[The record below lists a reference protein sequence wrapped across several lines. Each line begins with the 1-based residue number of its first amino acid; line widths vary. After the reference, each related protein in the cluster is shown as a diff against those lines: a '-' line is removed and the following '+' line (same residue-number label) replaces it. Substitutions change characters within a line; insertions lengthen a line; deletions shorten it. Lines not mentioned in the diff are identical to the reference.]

1 MASSNSIS
9 VLVFSLQQQ
18 SADYD
23 SDNTMASNG
32 LPEAFASNEL
42 VGERLLIAKPAPPPG
57 LILLKKHAPIS
68 QEPQAV
74 FNSQPVFKRAT
85 PVRMLGDM
93 VSNFNFSSLPYFN
106 EIICLE
112 LIENGKNWI
121 LHYYITYSHRCG
133 LQKGRAA
140 RRKTLHSHPALSV
153 VNPRITKNFSTQIS
167 YRQIS
172 QPIELHPAPNILGSK
187 KERIPRP
194 CETQNHYDMERPT
207 TSGPNSHPFFLF
219 D

>member
-1 MASSNSIS
+1 MSFLFFSPIYDIFPKNLGPCSI
-9 VLVFSLQQQ
+9 VRECWVEILVSTARPLDELAVSKRKFTSIPAAFISLILIIPVYLFLLSKQQ

-23 SDNTMASNG
+23 SDNTMASSNG

-93 VSNFNFSSLPYFN
+93 VRDLPF
-106 EIICLE
+106 
-112 LIENGKNWI
+112 
-121 LHYYITYSHRCG
+121 
-133 LQKGRAA
+133 
-140 RRKTLHSHPALSV
+140 
-153 VNPRITKNFSTQIS
+153 
-167 YRQIS
+167 
-172 QPIELHPAPNILGSK
+172 
-187 KERIPRP
+187 
-194 CETQNHYDMERPT
+194 
-207 TSGPNSHPFFLF
+207 
-219 D
+219 